1 MTDRPHDSNAGEQGA
16 ARNPR
21 GRSGELARL
30 LENWFERSTEA
41 LDDED
46 AYGIA
51 ASVGFLR
58 RTKPRLLRSDAW
70 EALRER
76 IESRI
81 EQLRPDA
88 EGELALRAQTE
99 RGCARVAAQLDE
111 FLALARAE
119 VRQARRQRRLED
131 ERDEALT
138 IAESIDRIVL
148 VTAFL
153 SRGRGPEAR
162 LDDDRLRT
170 AAVDLATRAALGGEH
185 FRTILGWFAATERS
199 VDAAYL
205 PTPLRWRGEGLQ
217 AIDRMLLTSGEWLQT
232 AHARIRMYRAEEA
245 GARLESRAARASR
258 ASLER
263 MRTSLEEHLRLVA
276 GSDAAPGEQ
285 WRRLGDVPA
294 TARKADGGPSMALV
308 EYLAES
314 LRPRLAAA
322 SAATSGRTAAILE
335 WEDAEGWT
343 ATCLLTPG
351 SLTTALRVEFF
362 DREGEPLRSLDGTTV
377 SWLGTAAT
385 IAGGRAEFAAE
396 RLRAMAG
403 PLEVLR
409 RSAVLFVGETPWHG
423 SFGRESDEPSRGESS
438 EAVDHEDASG
448 PIRDGADSPDEGDAS
463 SPDGASR

>member
-1 MTDRPHDSNAGEQGA
+1 MTDRPDDSNAGERGA
-16 ARNPR
+16 EREPR

-41 LDDED
+41 LDGED

-51 ASVGFLR
+51 ASVAFLR

-81 EQLRPDA
+81 GQLRPDA
-88 EGELALRAQTE
+88 EEELALRAQTE

-111 FLALARAE
+111 FLALARAG
-119 VRQARRQRRLED
+119 VRLGRRQRPLAE

-153 SRGRGPEAR
+153 SRGRGPDAR

-170 AAVDLATRAALGGEH
+170 AAVGLATRASLGGEH
-185 FRTILGWFAATERS
+185 FRTILGWFAAMERS

-205 PTPLRWRGEGLQ
+205 PTHLRWRGEGLR

-232 AHARIRMYRAEEA
+232 THARIRMYRAEEA
-245 GARLESRAARASR
+245 DARRESRAAKASR

-263 MRTSLEEHLRLVA
+263 LQKSLAERLRLVA

-285 WRRLGDVPA
+285 WRRLGDDLA
-294 TARKADGGPSMALV
+294 TAPKAGGGPSMALV
-308 EYLAES
+308 AYLAES

-322 SAATSGRTAAILE
+322 SATTSDRTAAILE

-351 SLTTALRVEFF
+351 SLATALRVEFF

-385 IAGGRAEFAAE
+385 IADGRVEFAAE

-423 SFGRESDEPSRGESS
+423 AFGRASDEASQGEAS
-438 EAVDHEDASG
+438 EAVDREEASG
-448 PIRDGADSPDEGDAS
+448 PMRDGADSPDDGDAS